1 MRNFLI
7 SALVIAI
14 ISAVLQ
20 LFLPWWI
27 IAVVA
32 FGVAYLHQQSM
43 LSAFAAAFIGIFFL
57 WAVYA
62 FAISF
67 ANEHLLAKKIAELF
81 PLKGKV
87 FVLFAITGIIGGLVA
102 GFAAM
107 SGAAAKQVL
116 SK

>member
-7 SALVIAI
+7 NVLGIASA
-14 ISAVLQ
+14 SAVLQ

-32 FGVAYLHQQSM
+32 FGVAYLHRQNM
-43 LSAFAAAFIGIFFL
+43 LSAFAAAFTGIFLL

-62 FAISF
+62 FAISS

-81 PLKGKV
+81 PLKGNV

-107 SGAAAKQVL
+107 SGAAARQVL